1 MVLQKE
7 DSLWFKNTFGDDP
20 ICIWVLLAND
30 LCMLCP
36 IHEIAVCLITCAH
49 VVVFL
54 MLCVYWEE
62 RLTVGGCQRVNRLRQ

>member
-36 IHEIAVCLITCAH
+36 IHEIAVSLITCSCFFNA
-49 VVVFL
+49 
-54 MLCVYWEE
+54 LCVLGREADGG
-62 RLTVGGCQRVNRLRQ
+62 RLSKSKPLEAVN